1 VHIAVDMIVELVVVE
16 TVCIVDVKLIV
27 FVDVVNTGD
36 GITVVVTEIVLQG
49 TMVVDGGSVVEP
61 MNVEV
66 EVEAWTGKLAF
77 RFQKH

>member
-1 VHIAVDMIVELVVVE
+1 MHIAVDMIVELVVVE

-49 TMVVDGGSVVEP
+49 TVVVDGGSVVEP

-66 EVEAWTGKLAF
+66 EVEA
-77 RFQKH
+77 